1 MASWKPEHLKF
12 YRELKKK
19 YPEAVAKAKDITTG
33 IAGRV
38 SLSRVGDNE
47 DFHGMSITESSKLR
61 KSAKHAIPG
70 MTINQGLDNNN
81 NPYLAYRFGVALAA
95 APNGD
100 MEPENE
106 IGSNFT
112 MVDYTDEGAEIRKHA
127 EKVMG
132 QPSSQKTNK
141 HSHELDSVNKVSP
154 TAKRPKDFRK
164 K

>member
-1 MASWKPEHLKF
+1 MRASEF
-12 YRELKKK
+12 
-19 YPEAVAKAKDITTG
+19 I
-33 IAGRV
+33 
-38 SLSRVGDNE
+38 NE
-47 DFHGMSITESSKLR
+47 DTKLR

-70 MTINQGLDNNN
+70 MTINPGLDNNN

-100 MEPENE
+100 MEPKNE

-112 MVDYTDEGAEIRKHA
+112 MVDYTDEGAEIRRHA

-132 QPSSQKTNK
+132 QKSSQKTNK
-141 HSHELDSVNKVSP
+141 HSHELDTVNKTSP
-154 TAKRPKDFRK
+154 VAKRPTDHRK

>member
-1 MASWKPEHLKF
+1 MRASEF
-12 YRELKKK
+12 IS
-19 YPEAVAKAKDITTG
+19 EA
-33 IAGRV
+33 
-38 SLSRVGDNE
+38 
-47 DFHGMSITESSKLR
+47 SKLR

-70 MTINQGLDNNN
+70 MTINKGLDNNN

-95 APNGD
+95 APNGE

-112 MVDYTDEGAEIRKHA
+112 MVDYTDEGATIRKHA

-132 QPSSQKTNK
+132 QPSSNKTNMA
-141 HSHELDSVNKVSP
+141 STELDSVNKTSP
-154 TAKRPKDFRK
+154 VAKRPTDHRRK

>member
-1 MASWKPEHLKF
+1 MRAHEF
-12 YRELKKK
+12 
-19 YPEAVAKAKDITTG
+19 I
-33 IAGRV
+33 
-38 SLSRVGDNE
+38 N
-47 DFHGMSITESSKLR
+47 ESSKLR

-70 MTINQGLDNNN
+70 MTINKGLDNNN
-81 NPYLAYRFGVALAA
+81 NPYLAYRFGVALAS

-100 MEPENE
+100 MEAENE

-132 QPSSQKTNK
+132 QPSSKKTSMG
-141 HSHELDSVNKVSP
+141 SHELDSVNKTSP
-154 TAKRPKDFRK
+154 VAKRPKDHRK

>member
-1 MASWKPEHLKF
+1 MRASEF
-12 YRELKKK
+12 
-19 YPEAVAKAKDITTG
+19 V
-33 IAGRV
+33 
-38 SLSRVGDNE
+38 N
-47 DFHGMSITESSKLR
+47 ESSRIR
-61 KSAKHAIPG
+61 KSAKQAIPG

-100 MEPENE
+100 MEPTNE

-112 MVDYTDEGAEIRKHA
+112 MVDYTDEGAAIRKHA

-132 QPSSQKTNK
+132 QPSSNKTSK
-141 HSHELDSVNKVSP
+141 GSHELESVNKTSP
-154 TAKRPKDFRK
+154 VAKRPKDHRK

>member
-1 MASWKPEHLKF
+1 MRASEF
-12 YRELKKK
+12 
-19 YPEAVAKAKDITTG
+19 I
-33 IAGRV
+33 
-38 SLSRVGDNE
+38 N
-47 DFHGMSITESSKLR
+47 ESSKLR

-70 MTINQGLDNNN
+70 MTINPGLDNNN

-100 MEPENE
+100 MEPANE

-112 MVDYTDEGAEIRKHA
+112 MVDYTDEGAAIRKHA

-132 QPSSQKTNK
+132 QKSNRKTNQG
-141 HSHELDSVNKVSP
+141 SHELDSVNKTSP
-154 TAKRPKDFRK
+154 VAKRPKDHRK

>member
-1 MASWKPEHLKF
+1 MRASEF
-12 YRELKKK
+12 
-19 YPEAVAKAKDITTG
+19 I
-33 IAGRV
+33 
-38 SLSRVGDNE
+38 N
-47 DFHGMSITESSKLR
+47 ESSRIR
-61 KSAKHAIPG
+61 KSAKQAIPG

-112 MVDYTDEGAEIRKHA
+112 MVDYTDEGAEIRRHA
-127 EKVMG
+127 ERVMG
-132 QPSSQKTNK
+132 QPSSSKSSK
-141 HSHELDSVNKVSP
+141 GSHELDSVNKTSP
-154 TAKRPKDFRK
+154 VAKRPKDHRK

>member
-1 MASWKPEHLKF
+1 MRA
-12 YRELKKK
+12 
-19 YPEAVAKAKDITTG
+19 
-33 IAGRV
+33 
-38 SLSRVGDNE
+38 NE
-47 DFHGMSITESSKLR
+47 FINESSKLR

-106 IGSNFT
+106 LGSNFT
-112 MVDYTDEGAEIRKHA
+112 MIDYTDEGAEIRKHA

-132 QPSSQKTNK
+132 QPSTQKTNIG
-141 HSHELDSVNKVSP
+141 SHELDSTNKTSP
-154 TAKRPKDFRK
+154 VAKRPKDHRK

>member
-1 MASWKPEHLKF
+1 MRAHEF
-12 YRELKKK
+12 
-19 YPEAVAKAKDITTG
+19 I
-33 IAGRV
+33 
-38 SLSRVGDNE
+38 N
-47 DFHGMSITESSKLR
+47 ESSKLR

-81 NPYLAYRFGVALAA
+81 NPYLAYRFGVALASS
-95 APNGD
+95 PNGD

-132 QPSSQKTNK
+132 QPSNQKTTIG
-141 HSHELDSVNKVSP
+141 STELDTVNKISP